1 MTNSEQSVTLSKSVL
16 LNLVDW
22 VRKYHARHSY
32 IGTNEVGKSSQRESS
47 SPNNSISNIIIEEIA
62 RIDNKYGE
70 GK

>member
-1 MTNSEQSVTLSKSVL
+1 LTNLEQSPTLNKSVL

-32 IGTNEVGKSSQRESS
+32 IGTNEMGENPQRESS
-47 SPNNSISNIIIEEIA
+47 SPNNSISNIIIEKIA
-62 RIDNKYGE
+62 KIDNKYGE